1 MLLRVEVNI
10 VLIGENN
17 TVLTGDKAVD
27 ILSDSGTQ
35 EDLMTQGFLTDVFV
49 AGMRIINTLWLVLA
63 V

>member
-17 TVLTGDKAVD
+17 TVLTGDEAVD

-35 EDLMTQGFLTDVFV
+35 EDLITQGFLTDAFV

>member
-63 V
+63 I

>member
-17 TVLTGDKAVD
+17 TVLTGDNAVD

-35 EDLMTQGFLTDVFV
+35 EDLITQGFLTDVFV

>member
-1 MLLRVEVNI
+1 MFRVKVNI

-17 TVLTGDKAVD
+17 TVLTGDEAVD

-35 EDLMTQGFLTDVFV
+35 EDLMTQGFLTDGFV